1 VLSQHKPFHILIVDN
16 SPDHTA
22 DKVRLLQS
30 DLVTFFLENR
40 KRNQVWE
47 QLMFMG
53 LNGH

>member
-1 VLSQHKPFHILIVDN
+1 VLSQHKPFHILIVDDN

-22 DKVRLLQS
+22 DRVKLQTEFEGRL
-30 DLVTFFLENR
+30 FLENR
-40 KRNQVWE
+40 EKIGLG